1 MANLQADLSNE
12 FLKSFMPETIYL
24 VEDDLSLPAPALPDS
39 EAATA
44 QHHVVAKKVDTEV
57 KFTSK
62 VAPTALPK
70 IPQIEAAP
78 VQQQKYRII
87 GQNHKGIAVLVT
99 LPDADFMQLPQLGF
113 LQKILGAIGLKADDV
128 AYVNNIS
135 GELAQFKDLQQ
146 ALEVKYIISFASR
159 VKTDLPH
166 DKFTLYN
173 PVTVG
178 DVPIVFSHALAML
191 ENNVEYKKQLW
202 GALQRVFL

>member
-1 MANLQADLSNE
+1 MANLQADLSSE
-12 FLKSFMPETIYL
+12 FLKSFMTETVYL
-24 VEDDLSLPAPALPDS
+24 VEGDLSLSAPALPDS
-39 EAATA
+39 EAAPA
-44 QHHVVAKKVDTEV
+44 QQPVAASPVEAEV
-57 KFTSK
+57 RP
-62 VAPTALPK
+62 APKSAPAALPK
-70 IPQIEAAP
+70 IPQKESASS
-78 VQQQKYRII
+78 QRKYKIN
-87 GQNHKGIAVLVT
+87 GQNSKGIAVLVT

-135 GELAQFKDLQQ
+135 GELAQFEDLQQ

-159 VKTDLPH
+159 VETDLPH
-166 DKFTLYN
+166 EKFTLYN